1 MLMIPVSVPVE
12 FYTSSAEL
20 IIWLPQLS
28 IFEIIMDFENIIDSM
43 LRIDKNFTWITSV
56 KIG

>member
-12 FYTSSAEL
+12 FYTSYAEL